1 MFGKSVRRPA
11 PILNAPYPASAVL
24 GHIHS
29 YVVVA
34 YSKRLFSAPASISK
48 RSLVGMAVVVVS
60 FVMVTVR

>member
-1 MFGKSVRRPA
+1 MFEKSVRRPA

-34 YSKRLFSAPASISK
+34 CQKQWFSASPSLTVWL
-48 RSLVGMAVVVVS
+48 LVGLLL
-60 FVMVTVR
+60 